1 MQSSIQNFFRILS
14 LLSFAVFLFV
24 AYYSSSP
31 IYKNSVPFSKMFS
44 VWFQEYRRRLSSQL
58 LICRVL
64 AVFVTFS
71 FFFSIFRN
79 QPSEEIW
86 LWAIGLV
93 LSIPCWLPSS
103 RASSCKPIDS
113 PACPVQELD
122 TVPHYYTQPQSITE
136 YEDTVTSGSTSDS
149 TDVPPPTP
157 PISSPPPRTGISFG
171 RLLISIFL
179 SFACGIFLTAFV
191 LTENIQQEYE
201 KQWLGGYGTGKDA
214 GYQIGYTD
222 GSAKAQQSYDEGYK
236 KGHADGYDDGH
247 EDGYDY
253 GYDTGYDK
261 GRDDGYDKG
270 YSDALEAISSSI
282 PSYSSYSSSGTS
294 SSSGTGVSGSGSFIT
309 PSTDQSYTVYVTNTG
324 KKYHRAGCSYLKKSS
339 NPMSLSS
346 AKAAG
351 YTPCS
356 RCNPPY

>member
-1 MQSSIQNFFRILS
+1 MNDLDQELFPSIDDQTPSKPDTAHPQKQHKSNILS
-14 LLSFAVFLFV
+14 KGLCFLLTAVI
-24 AYYSSSP
+24 S
-31 IYKNSVPFSKMFS
+31 
-44 VWFQEYRRRLSSQL
+44 
-58 LICRVL
+58 
-64 AVFVTFS
+64 
-71 FFFSIFRN
+71 FSIGAG
-79 QPSEEIW
+79 IV
-86 LWAIGLV
+86 G
-93 LSIPCWLPSS
+93 
-103 RASSCKPIDS
+103 
-113 PACPVQELD
+113 
-122 TVPHYYTQPQSITE
+122 YY
-136 YEDTVTSGSTSDS
+136 
-149 TDVPPPTP
+149 
-157 PISSPPPRTGISFG
+157 
-171 RLLISIFL
+171 
-179 SFACGIFLTAFV
+179 A
-191 LTENIQQEYE
+191 QQEFE

>member
-1 MQSSIQNFFRILS
+1 MSDIVQESPSTDT
-14 LLSFAVFLFV
+14 
-24 AYYSSSP
+24 SSSVSTAP
-31 IYKNSVPFSKMFS
+31 PAPLKPSQKNNRAAQIIS
-44 VWFQEYRRRLSSQL
+44 
-58 LICRVL
+58 LI
-64 AVFVTFS
+64 
-71 FFFSIFRN
+71 
-79 QPSEEIW
+79 
-86 LWAIGLV
+86 
-93 LSIPCWLPSS
+93 
-103 RASSCKPIDS
+103 
-113 PACPVQELD
+113 
-122 TVPHYYTQPQSITE
+122 
-136 YEDTVTSGSTSDS
+136 
-149 TDVPPPTP
+149 
-157 PISSPPPRTGISFG
+157 
-171 RLLISIFL
+171 
-179 SFACGIFLTAFV
+179 LTAIISCSIGAGIV
-191 LTENIQQEYE
+191 GYYAQQEFE

-339 NPMSLSS
+339 NPRSLSS